1 VVYSISDRTARSG
14 AANKCLA
21 SYRMQPGVDSHL
33 AIRYFRMRLS
43 GVIRRRYL
51 KEIAVFAR
59 AREMVVEVAVGESDR
74 KAFEL

>member
-1 VVYSISDRTARSG
+1 
-14 AANKCLA
+14 
-21 SYRMQPGVDSHL
+21 MDSHL
-33 AIRYFRMRLS
+33 AIRYFRMSLS

-59 AREMVVEVAVGESDR
+59 AREMVVEVAVGESER